1 MDGKGSGEVFPLH
14 HITQRENNMDETDDI
29 LVKTSPL
36 LEMVKT
42 LGEILSSDRH
52 ASEMEL
58 FRTHERT
65 GRPLGKM
72 TFVKQLE
79 TILDRRLRPKKTG
92 SKEE

>member
-1 MDGKGSGEVFPLH
+1 
-14 HITQRENNMDETDDI
+14 MDETDDI

-79 TILDRRLRPKKTG
+79 TILDRRLRPKKSG
-92 SKEE
+92 RKKNR